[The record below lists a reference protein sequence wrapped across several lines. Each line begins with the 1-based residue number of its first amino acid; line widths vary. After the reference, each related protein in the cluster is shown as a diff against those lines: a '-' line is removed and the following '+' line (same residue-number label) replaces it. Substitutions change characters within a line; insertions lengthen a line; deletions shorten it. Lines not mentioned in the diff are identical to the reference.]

1 MIFTARTI
9 VCADGARGLR
19 ISGYFHQIPRSIKL
33 WWHVT
38 AQPLALHALACAL
51 CTSFNHRYTLA
62 RVVVELTLSS
72 RLVHILTV
80 AKLPLR
86 RMQWWSG
93 TRECLLRI
101 VWVSRCSILVQ
112 NKYTGSTVGQ
122 QIHSRSKGAAN
133 FVLFRKLWFL
143 CFFAHVA
150 RLRQLCGVRLA
161 GILISQQQWLTTIA
175 PRK

>member
-1 MIFTARTI
+1 MEQE
-9 VCADGARGLR
+9 VCVSVATFIKFRGPSR
-19 ISGYFHQIPRSIKL
+19 CGGI
-33 WWHVT
+33 VT
-38 AQPLALHALACAL
+38 AQPLALHAVACAL
-51 CTSFNHRYTLA
+51 CTSLCHRYTLA
-62 RVVVELTLSS
+62 RVVAELTLSS

-93 TRECLLRI
+93 TRECFLRI

-150 RLRQLCGVRLA
+150 RLRELCGVRLA
-161 GILISQQQWLTTIA
+161 GILISQQQIA
-175 PRK
+175 HDNRTPEMKA